1 MLQCMRNMAKER
13 NHKKELHK
21 TYLTNCRCPRCGHQ
35 LLTSDIDGYSFMC
48 PECDENYL
56 TVEAVYGE
64 DGFAIYVDC
73 CEEKFA
79 TLKDKLGIIQS
90 EMITYDLINQLLIL
104 EWKKDPGCNV
114 ILEAVIRLENFGF
127 DSWDADRI
135 RQFVL
140 SEGFLDGKYRK
151 SEYRYLLQKVVEP
164 EYLEDNVSI
173 GCSIGRC
180 SCGTVVH
187 SYDNYCSSCGVKLI
201 W

>member
-1 MLQCMRNMAKER
+1 MLQCMRNMAEER

-56 TVEAVYGE
+56 TIEAVYGE
-64 DGFAIYVDC
+64 DGFVIYAECFEAKFKDLEC
-73 CEEKFA
+73 ALETIHCETVMYNPIA
-79 TLKDKLGIIQS
+79 
-90 EMITYDLINQLLIL
+90 QLLIL
-104 EWKKDPGCNV
+104 GWEKDPGCDV
-114 ILEAVIRLENFGF
+114 IHDAVIRLENFGF
-127 DSWDADRI
+127 DSWDADRFKHFI
-135 RQFVL
+135 LAERFV
-140 SEGFLDGKYRK
+140 DGSCRK
-151 SEYRYLLQKVVEP
+151 DGYLLKKVVEP
-164 EYLEDNVSI
+164 DFIEDNVSI

-187 SYDNYCSSCGVKLI
+187 SYDNYCSCCGVKLI